1 MKNKYLDY
9 GNLATF
15 FEKDE
20 SVPPRQ
26 LASIPLGDLEKP
38 ITNGRE
44 LLEYLSKCLN
54 KDRYQFRNR
63 GRGSRKEHGNAY
75 GIRLEHAEWVAI
87 YFQEKESVVE
97 KEIFQRKRWKDRYE
111 LHQIIYQLSKQL
123 YDHQQTYGDDIE
135 IEFKKVGENED
146 E

>member
-38 ITNGRE
+38 INLE
-44 LLEYLSKCLN
+44 LSFASKKAIEVLEKLGGKIKL
-54 KDRYQFRNR
+54 
-63 GRGSRKEHGNAY
+63 
-75 GIRLEHAEWVAI
+75 
-87 YFQEKESVVE
+87 
-97 KEIFQRKRWKDRYE
+97 
-111 LHQIIYQLSKQL
+111 
-123 YDHQQTYGDDIE
+123 T
-135 IEFKKVGENED
+135 KK
-146 E
+146 